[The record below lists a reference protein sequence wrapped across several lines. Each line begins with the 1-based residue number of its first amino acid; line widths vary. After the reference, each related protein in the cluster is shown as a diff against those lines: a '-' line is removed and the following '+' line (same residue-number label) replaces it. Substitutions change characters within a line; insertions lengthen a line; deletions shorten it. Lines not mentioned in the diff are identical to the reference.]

1 MLQLQQKRKRKREKK
16 KERKEKKK
24 RKKPPELMYHQVPSL
39 LFFSLGQVS
48 TTFYVLVFLN
58 YLYLHPPNSP
68 PWDCNLSPRHLFLG
82 YHEAPQTQFIQEQT
96 LLPCSITFLLHVPAS
111 WEMHSSHS
119 SSAHLFTPSNI
130 YCSLLYSFV
139 QVISWAPVMNQA
151 LCQNLGTAMT
161 SQTWPLLSYSWAPK
175 TKLDVKS

>member
-1 MLQLQQKRKRKREKK
+1 
-16 KERKEKKK
+16 
-24 RKKPPELMYHQVPSL
+24 MYHQVPSL

>member
-1 MLQLQQKRKRKREKK
+1 MGERPSTGEATEETPSMSSLVAQPVQDPALSLLCLLGFIPGLGTSTCSSCSKREKERERRKRK
-16 KERKEKKK
+16 ERKKKK

-111 WEMHSSHS
+111 
-119 SSAHLFTPSNI
+119 
-130 YCSLLYSFV
+130 
-139 QVISWAPVMNQA
+139 
-151 LCQNLGTAMT
+151 
-161 SQTWPLLSYSWAPK
+161 
-175 TKLDVKS
+175 